1 MSHSKSLHEP
11 SRAGPLPGL
20 GVGLA
25 SGHLAP
31 AALASR
37 SGGPEGGQR
46 FGRSGGA
53 MLGPEA
59 IRWSLT
65 SPLGGLCSW
74 GGVGTEQLF

>member
-37 SGGPEGGQR
+37 AGGPEGGQR

-53 MLGPEA
+53 MLGPEVT
-59 IRWSLT
+59 RSLAL
-65 SPLGGLCSW
+65 PLGGLCSW
-74 GGVGTEQLF
+74 GGPGTEQLF